1 MVLLDAKRA
10 RMYIPIAV
18 VTMLLMHAAVHG
30 MCEDSGIDLAGT
42 VSVVDNKLVTIVQVH
57 C

>member
-1 MVLLDAKRA
+1 MRA
-10 RMYIPIAV
+10 WMYIPVAV

-30 MCEDSGIDLAGT
+30 MCEDSGIDLAQN
-42 VSVVDNKLVTIVQVH
+42 SVIDNKLVTIVQVH

>member
-1 MVLLDAKRA
+1 MWAWL
-10 RMYIPIAV
+10 YIPIV
-18 VTMLLMHAAVHG
+18 VVLMPLMHSAVNG

-42 VSVVDNKLVTIVQVH
+42 VPVIDNKLVTIVQVH

>member
-1 MVLLDAKRA
+1 MLDALRA
-10 RMYIPIAV
+10 WMYIPIAV

-42 VSVVDNKLVTIVQVH
+42 VSVIDNKLVTIVQVH